1 MLKIWRD
8 DTREHKEMFVF
19 VVGFLTES
27 ELTTPDSQ
35 WYVSASEL
43 ALEKNIGVSGYY
55 WRSHSIDRLLES
67 DQKSAQKIL
76 MKGWAEAKKEVK
88 AAAKGL
94 CESVKEL
101 SKTYKVTIIAH
112 SLGCRVVS
120 EALKQMKTVYVENIV
135 FMAAACGYGHINGVD
150 FKRAVRSKKVNIF
163 SKSDVVLSK
172 LYPIAENNIR
182 FSNKLTLDKA
192 FSMVLKFLEGDRAL
206 GYVGGARLL
215 GFEDYDAE
223 QLLNISVGHLTYAKV
238 SRTLISR
245 LLF

>member
-135 FMAAACGYGHINGVD
+135 FMAAACGYGHINRVD
-150 FKRAVRSKKVNIF
+150 FKRAVRGRKLNIF
-163 SKSDVVLSK
+163 SRSDVVLSK
-172 LYPIAENNIR
+172 LYPVADM
-182 FSNKLTLDKA
+182 F
-192 FSMVLKFLEGDRAL
+192 LKFMEGDRAL
-206 GYVGGARLL
+206 GHIGGAADL
-215 GFEDYDAE
+215 GFEDHDAE
-223 QLLNISVGHLTYAKV
+223 NVLKIKIGHLTYSKV
-238 SRTLISR
+238 SSKLITA